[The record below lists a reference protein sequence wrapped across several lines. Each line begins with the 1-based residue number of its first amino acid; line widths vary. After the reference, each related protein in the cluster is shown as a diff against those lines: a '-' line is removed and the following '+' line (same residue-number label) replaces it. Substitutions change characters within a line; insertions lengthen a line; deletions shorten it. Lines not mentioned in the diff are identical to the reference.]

1 MAATIIHAVMKRLS
15 LILALTVTCAPG
27 QIPADLNA
35 PVAEGKQ
42 RAKLIEKTGTARNF
56 TVRFKSASGDETS
69 MQNVTNNDSNSALF
83 ESLIVGQ
90 EYDFPK
96 TTLSFPQSLSAAMQA
111 GAETRMTFPDLAHSP
126 PFRAK
131 VTRKDVTEK
140 LASLALN
147 CTDGR
152 KLALKCEG
160 DEGRQQALNLLER
173 LDDGG
178 FYEFPH
184 VFTTSR
190 DARRKS
196 SAVAKPASSEMKA
209 LEVFIGQWESVNEAR
224 PQRMEML
231 KYTWKADGRGMWREV
246 MAKEKSENEFKMTMA
261 TLITY
266 DDEAKL
272 YVEKPS
278 DPQYTQSVLK
288 TWDAATR
295 TLKGKAETTSDATMK
310 VETEYHFISDDR
322 IEWKL
327 VRTGKNGVNLG
338 VSQGYYK
345 RM

>member
-1 MAATIIHAVMKRLS
+1 MKRIA
-15 LILALTVTCAPG
+15 LILALTTTCARA
-27 QIPADLNA
+27 QVPADLNT

-42 RAKLIEKTGTARNF
+42 RAKLIEKTGTAQNF

-69 MQNVTNNDSNSALF
+69 MQNVTNGDSNNALF
-83 ESLIVGQ
+83 ESLVVGQ

-96 TTLSFPQSLSAAMQA
+96 TTFPLPQGVPPALQA
-111 GAETRMTFPDLAHSP
+111 GAETSMTFPDLAHSP

-131 VTRKDVTEK
+131 VTRKEVTNK
-140 LASLALN
+140 HVSLALS

-152 KLALKCEG
+152 KLALKCAG
-160 DEGRQQALNLLER
+160 KEGRPQALKLAER

-184 VFTTSR
+184 VFSTTR
-190 DARRKS
+190 DARQKP
-196 SAVAKPASSEMKA
+196 SAEAKPVPPEMKA
-209 LEVFIGQWESVNEAR
+209 LEAFIGQWESVHEDGPR
-224 PQRMEML
+224 GEEML
-231 KYTWKADGRGMWREV
+231 KYTWKADGLGLWREV
-246 MAKEKSENEFKMTMA
+246 MSRAPYDKEFKMIIA

-266 DDEAKL
+266 DDDAKL
-272 YVEKPS
+272 YVEKS
-278 DPQYTQSVLK
+278 SNPQFVQSVLK
-288 TWDAATR
+288 TWDATTR
-295 TLKGKAETTSDATMK
+295 TLKGRAEVPSDATMK
-310 VETEYHFISDDR
+310 VETEYHFTSDDR

>member
-1 MAATIIHAVMKRLS
+1 MKRIA
-15 LILALTVTCAPG
+15 LILALTATSARAQV
-27 QIPADLNA
+27 PADPNT

-42 RAKLIEKTGTARNF
+42 RAKLIEKTGTAQNF
-56 TVRFKSASGDETS
+56 TVRFKSASGDEST
-69 MQNVTNNDSNSALF
+69 MQNVTNSDSNSALF
-83 ESLIVGQ
+83 ESLVVGQ

-96 TTLSFPQSLSAAMQA
+96 TSFPLPQGVLPALQA
-111 GAETRMTFPDLAHSP
+111 GAEISMTFPDLAHSP

-131 VTRKDVTEK
+131 VTRKEVTDE
-140 LASLALN
+140 LVSLALS

-152 KLALKCEG
+152 KLALKCAGE
-160 DEGRQQALNLLER
+160 EGRQQALKLVER

-190 DARRKS
+190 DVGQKS
-196 SAVAKPASSEMKA
+196 STEAKPASPEMKA
-209 LEVFIGQWESVNEAR
+209 LEAFIGQWESVHEDGPR
-224 PQRMEML
+224 GDEML
-231 KYTWKADGRGMWREV
+231 KYTWKADGLGMWREV
-246 MAKEKSENEFKMTMA
+246 MARAPYQEKFKMVIA

-266 DDEAKL
+266 DDDAKL
-272 YVEKPS
+272 YVEKSS

-295 TLKGKAETTSDATMK
+295 TLKGRAEVPSDPMMK
-310 VETEYHFISDDR
+310 VETEFHFTNDDR

-327 VRTGKNGVNLG
+327 VRIGKNGVNLG
-338 VSQGYYK
+338 VSKGYYK